1 MEITTQLQV
10 DQVQIEDALR
20 TYAAKWPAY
29 GVLKDAMSYSLLSGG
44 KRIRPVLVLEICK
57 LFGGTAEDALPFACG
72 LEMVHTYSLIHDDLP
87 CMDDD
92 DFRRGKP
99 TNHKV
104 FGQANAVLAG
114 DALLTTAFAVLAEAS
129 LPAERVQRGIAALA
143 NAAGPNGMVG
153 GQVLD
158 LLGEGNSLQE
168 EEILAIESLKTGC
181 MIEAAARL
189 GAIAAGS
196 TPEEEAAAA
205 AYARENGML
214 PVSIIDKPLDHRM
227 ASTIRHNR
235 ARGTHNVDLMSNI
248 IKELHELGRSD
259 AWISKHLGM
268 EKDEILR
275 LKQITGLAALFQE
288 IDFGAAWQPVEEE
301 EEAPPV

>member
-10 DQVQIEDALR
+10 DQAQIEDALR

-205 AYARENGML
+205 AYARKLGLAFQIEDDILDIEGDAATL
-214 PVSIIDKPLDHRM
+214 GKSIGKDAVSEKSTFPSLLGLEECRELAAKLTEETVDAVKPLDGH
-227 ASTIRHNR
+227 AFLVEL
-235 ARGTHNVDLMSNI
+235 ARSLT
-248 IKELHELGRSD
+248 GRKS
-259 AWISKHLGM
+259 
-268 EKDEILR
+268 
-275 LKQITGLAALFQE
+275 
-288 IDFGAAWQPVEEE
+288 
-301 EEAPPV
+301 

>member
-10 DQVQIEDALR
+10 DQAQIEDALR

-87 CMDDD
+87 CMD
-92 DFRRGKP
+92 
-99 TNHKV
+99 
-104 FGQANAVLAG
+104 AVLAG
-114 DALLTTAFAVLAEAS
+114 DALLTTAFAVLAEAP

-143 NAAGPNGMVG
+143 DAAGPNGMVG

-205 AYARENGML
+205 AYARKL
-214 PVSIIDKPLDHRM
+214 
-227 ASTIRHNR
+227 
-235 ARGTHNVDLMSNI
+235 
-248 IKELHELGRSD
+248 
-259 AWISKHLGM
+259 
-268 EKDEILR
+268 
-275 LKQITGLAALFQE
+275 GLAFQVRDDILDVMGDEGEFGKPIGSDQANQKSTFVALKGIAACEAWVQE
-288 IDFGAAWQPVEEE
+288 LTQ
-301 EEAPPV
+301 EAVAFLAPFSGREFLCELAHFLARRTK

>member
-1 MEITTQLQV
+1 MDFHT
-10 DQVQIEDALR
+10 R
-20 TYAAKWPAY
+20 YAAYQAAIEQYLEGLFSTDKPY
-29 GVLKDAMSYSLLSGG
+29 GRLQEAMRYSLLGGG
-44 KRIRPVLVLEICK
+44 KRIRPVLTLEMAR
-57 LFGGTAEDALPFACG
+57 LGGIDWHLALPYACA
-72 LEMVHTYSLIHDDLP
+72 LELVHTYSLIHDDLP

-205 AYARENGML
+205 AYARKL
-214 PVSIIDKPLDHRM
+214 
-227 ASTIRHNR
+227 
-235 ARGTHNVDLMSNI
+235 
-248 IKELHELGRSD
+248 
-259 AWISKHLGM
+259 
-268 EKDEILR
+268 
-275 LKQITGLAALFQE
+275 GLAFQVRDDILDVMGDEGEFGKPIGSDQANQKSTFVALKGIAACEAWVQE
-288 IDFGAAWQPVEEE
+288 LTQ
-301 EEAPPV
+301 EAVAFLAPFSGREFLCELAHFLARRTK

>member
-10 DQVQIEDALR
+10 DQAQIEDALR

-114 DALLTTAFAVLAEAS
+114 DALLTTFTVDCPLKSGGTGPAGHCRAGQCCRPEWNGGRTGPGS
-129 LPAERVQRGIAALA
+129 SGGRKLPAGRG
-143 NAAGPNGMVG
+143 NP
-153 GQVLD
+153 
-158 LLGEGNSLQE
+158 
-168 EEILAIESLKTGC
+168 
-181 MIEAAARL
+181 
-189 GAIAAGS
+189 
-196 TPEEEAAAA
+196 
-205 AYARENGML
+205 
-214 PVSIIDKPLDHRM
+214 
-227 ASTIRHNR
+227 RH
-235 ARGTHNVDLMSNI
+235 
-248 IKELHELGRSD
+248 
-259 AWISKHLGM
+259 
-268 EKDEILR
+268 
-275 LKQITGLAALFQE
+275 
-288 IDFGAAWQPVEEE
+288 
-301 EEAPPV
+301 

>member
-114 DALLTTAFAVLAEAS
+114 DAL
-129 LPAERVQRGIAALA
+129 QRGIAALA

-205 AYARENGML
+205 AYARKL
-214 PVSIIDKPLDHRM
+214 
-227 ASTIRHNR
+227 
-235 ARGTHNVDLMSNI
+235 
-248 IKELHELGRSD
+248 
-259 AWISKHLGM
+259 
-268 EKDEILR
+268 
-275 LKQITGLAALFQE
+275 GLAFQVRDDILDVMGDEGEFGKPIGSDQANQKSPFVALKGIAACEAWVQE
-288 IDFGAAWQPVEEE
+288 LTQ
-301 EEAPPV
+301 EAVAFLAPFSGREFLCELAHFLARRTK

>member
-10 DQVQIEDALR
+10 DQAQIEDALR

-114 DALLTTAFAVLAEAS
+114 DALLTTAFAVLAEAA
-129 LPAERVQRGIAALA
+129 LPA
-143 NAAGPNGMVG
+143 
-153 GQVLD
+153 
-158 LLGEGNSLQE
+158 
-168 EEILAIESLKTGC
+168 
-181 MIEAAARL
+181 
-189 GAIAAGS
+189 
-196 TPEEEAAAA
+196 
-205 AYARENGML
+205 
-214 PVSIIDKPLDHRM
+214 
-227 ASTIRHNR
+227 
-235 ARGTHNVDLMSNI
+235 
-248 IKELHELGRSD
+248 
-259 AWISKHLGM
+259 
-268 EKDEILR
+268 
-275 LKQITGLAALFQE
+275 
-288 IDFGAAWQPVEEE
+288 
-301 EEAPPV
+301 

>member
-10 DQVQIEDALR
+10 DQARIEDALR

-158 LLGEGNSLQE
+158 LLGERDFLYSLYSGFS
-168 EEILAIESLKTGC
+168 SL
-181 MIEAAARL
+181 
-189 GAIAAGS
+189 
-196 TPEEEAAAA
+196 
-205 AYARENGML
+205 
-214 PVSIIDKPLDHRM
+214 
-227 ASTIRHNR
+227 
-235 ARGTHNVDLMSNI
+235 
-248 IKELHELGRSD
+248 
-259 AWISKHLGM
+259 
-268 EKDEILR
+268 
-275 LKQITGLAALFQE
+275 
-288 IDFGAAWQPVEEE
+288 
-301 EEAPPV
+301 

>member
-1 MEITTQLQV
+1 MTMDFYT
-10 DQVQIEDALR
+10 R
-20 TYAAKWPAY
+20 YAAYQAAIEQYLEGLFSTDKPY
-29 GVLKDAMSYSLLSGG
+29 GRLQEAMRYSLLGGG
-44 KRIRPVLVLEICK
+44 KRIRPVLTLEMAR
-57 LFGGTAEDALPFACG
+57 LGGIDWHLALPYACA
-72 LEMVHTYSLIHDDLP
+72 LELVHTYSLIHDDLP

-205 AYARENGML
+205 AYARKL
-214 PVSIIDKPLDHRM
+214 
-227 ASTIRHNR
+227 
-235 ARGTHNVDLMSNI
+235 
-248 IKELHELGRSD
+248 
-259 AWISKHLGM
+259 
-268 EKDEILR
+268 
-275 LKQITGLAALFQE
+275 GLAFQVRDDILDVMGDEGEFGKPIGSDQANQKSTFVALKGIAACEAWVQE
-288 IDFGAAWQPVEEE
+288 LTQ
-301 EEAPPV
+301 EAVAFLAPFSGREFLCELAHFLARRTK

>member
-114 DALLTTAFAVLAEAS
+114 DALLTTAFWAP
-129 LPAERVQRGIAALA
+129 LPQGARRRRKLRRLRMRGSWAW
-143 NAAGPNGMVG
+143 
-153 GQVLD
+153 
-158 LLGEGNSLQE
+158 
-168 EEILAIESLKTGC
+168 
-181 MIEAAARL
+181 
-189 GAIAAGS
+189 
-196 TPEEEAAAA
+196 
-205 AYARENGML
+205 
-214 PVSIIDKPLDHRM
+214 
-227 ASTIRHNR
+227 
-235 ARGTHNVDLMSNI
+235 
-248 IKELHELGRSD
+248 RSRCEMTF
-259 AWISKHLGM
+259 WM
-268 EKDEILR
+268 
-275 LKQITGLAALFQE
+275 
-288 IDFGAAWQPVEEE
+288 
-301 EEAPPV
+301 

>member
-10 DQVQIEDALR
+10 DQARIEDALR

-129 LPAERVQRGIAALA
+129 LRNGSSGAL
-143 NAAGPNGMVG
+143 P
-153 GQVLD
+153 
-158 LLGEGNSLQE
+158 
-168 EEILAIESLKTGC
+168 
-181 MIEAAARL
+181 RW
-189 GAIAAGS
+189 
-196 TPEEEAAAA
+196 P
-205 AYARENGML
+205 ML
-214 PVSIIDKPLDHRM
+214 PARMEWWEDRSWIFWGRETPCKKMKSSPL
-227 ASTIRHNR
+227 N
-235 ARGTHNVDLMSNI
+235 
-248 IKELHELGRSD
+248 
-259 AWISKHLGM
+259 
-268 EKDEILR
+268 
-275 LKQITGLAALFQE
+275 
-288 IDFGAAWQPVEEE
+288 P
-301 EEAPPV
+301 

>member
-10 DQVQIEDALR
+10 DQAQIEDALR

-129 LPAERVQRGIAALA
+129 LPAERSSGAL
-143 NAAGPNGMVG
+143 P
-153 GQVLD
+153 
-158 LLGEGNSLQE
+158 
-168 EEILAIESLKTGC
+168 
-181 MIEAAARL
+181 RW
-189 GAIAAGS
+189 
-196 TPEEEAAAA
+196 P
-205 AYARENGML
+205 ML
-214 PVSIIDKPLDHRM
+214 PARMEWWEDRSWIFWGRETPCRKRKSSPL
-227 ASTIRHNR
+227 N
-235 ARGTHNVDLMSNI
+235 
-248 IKELHELGRSD
+248 
-259 AWISKHLGM
+259 
-268 EKDEILR
+268 
-275 LKQITGLAALFQE
+275 
-288 IDFGAAWQPVEEE
+288 P
-301 EEAPPV
+301 

>member
-114 DALLTTAFAVLAEAS
+114 DALLTTAFAEAGDLSVSDCFEISRLVCQKFLAGEFDEIRLGFTQFVSMLTQTATVLPV
-129 LPAERVQRGIAALA
+129 LPFDAKRPEPGHER
-143 NAAGPNGMVG
+143 
-153 GQVLD
+153 
-158 LLGEGNSLQE
+158 
-168 EEILAIESLKTGC
+168 ESLMLYEPDGKAVFDAIIPEYLAGVVYGALC
-181 MIEAAARL
+181 ESVASEQGAR
-189 GAIAAGS
+189 
-196 TPEEEAAAA
+196 
-205 AYARENGML
+205 
-214 PVSIIDKPLDHRM
+214 RM
-227 ASTIRHNR
+227 ALDAATKNAGEMIDHLNLYYNR
-235 ARGTHNVDLMSNI
+235 ARQ
-248 IKELHELGRSD
+248 
-259 AWISKHLGM
+259 AA
-268 EKDEILR
+268 
-275 LKQITGLAALFQE
+275 ITQE
-288 IDFGAAWQPVEEE
+288 ITEIVAGADAES
-301 EEAPPV
+301 

>member
-1 MEITTQLQV
+1 
-10 DQVQIEDALR
+10 
-20 TYAAKWPAY
+20 
-29 GVLKDAMSYSLLSGG
+29 
-44 KRIRPVLVLEICK
+44 
-57 LFGGTAEDALPFACG
+57 
-72 LEMVHTYSLIHDDLP
+72 MVHTYSLIHDDLP

-129 LPAERVQRGIAALA
+129 LPAEPGP
-143 NAAGPNGMVG
+143 AGHCRAGQCCPAPNGMVG

-196 TPEEEAAAA
+196 TAGGGSSGGCVCAEA
-205 AYARENGML
+205 
-214 PVSIIDKPLDHRM
+214 
-227 ASTIRHNR
+227 
-235 ARGTHNVDLMSNI
+235 
-248 IKELHELGRSD
+248 
-259 AWISKHLGM
+259 
-268 EKDEILR
+268 
-275 LKQITGLAALFQE
+275 GLAFQVRDDILDVMGDEGEFGKPIGSDQANQKSTFVALKG
-288 IDFGAAWQPVEEE
+288 IAAL
-301 EEAPPV
+301 

>member
-10 DQVQIEDALR
+10 DQAQIEDALR

-57 LFGGTAEDALPFACG
+57 LFGGPAEDALPFACG

-196 TPEEEAAAA
+196 TPEEEAAPSPMAGA
-205 AYARENGML
+205 VIYMVQPGDTLWKIAKRYRTTVENIL
-214 PVSIIDKPLDHRM
+214 AVNEIENP
-227 ASTIRHNR
+227 
-235 ARGTHNVDLMSNI
+235 DLIYPGQKLLI
-248 IKELHELGRSD
+248 IK
-259 AWISKHLGM
+259 
-268 EKDEILR
+268 
-275 LKQITGLAALFQE
+275 QIH
-288 IDFGAAWQPVEEE
+288 
-301 EEAPPV
+301 

>member
-10 DQVQIEDALR
+10 DQAQIEDALR

-129 LPAERVQRGIAALA
+129 LPAERVQRG
-143 NAAGPNGMVG
+143 M
-153 GQVLD
+153 
-158 LLGEGNSLQE
+158 
-168 EEILAIESLKTGC
+168 
-181 MIEAAARL
+181 
-189 GAIAAGS
+189 
-196 TPEEEAAAA
+196 PEEEAAAA
-205 AYARENGML
+205 AYARKL
-214 PVSIIDKPLDHRM
+214 
-227 ASTIRHNR
+227 
-235 ARGTHNVDLMSNI
+235 
-248 IKELHELGRSD
+248 
-259 AWISKHLGM
+259 
-268 EKDEILR
+268 
-275 LKQITGLAALFQE
+275 GLAFQVRDDILDVMGDEGEFGKPIGSDQANQKSTFVALKGIAACEAWVQE
-288 IDFGAAWQPVEEE
+288 LTQ
-301 EEAPPV
+301 EAVAFLAPFSGREFLCELAHFLARRTK

>member
-1 MEITTQLQV
+1 MDFYT
-10 DQVQIEDALR
+10 R
-20 TYAAKWPAY
+20 YAAYQAAIEQYLEGLFSTDKPY
-29 GVLKDAMSYSLLSGG
+29 GRLQEAMRYSLLGGG
-44 KRIRPVLVLEICK
+44 KRIRPVLTLE
-57 LFGGTAEDALPFACG
+57 LARLGGIDWHLALPYACA
-72 LEMVHTYSLIHDDLP
+72 LELVHTYSLIHDDLP

-205 AYARENGML
+205 AYARKL
-214 PVSIIDKPLDHRM
+214 
-227 ASTIRHNR
+227 
-235 ARGTHNVDLMSNI
+235 
-248 IKELHELGRSD
+248 
-259 AWISKHLGM
+259 
-268 EKDEILR
+268 
-275 LKQITGLAALFQE
+275 GLAFQVRDDILDVMGDEGEFGKPIGSDQANQKSTFVALKGIAACEAWVQE
-288 IDFGAAWQPVEEE
+288 LTQ
-301 EEAPPV
+301 EAVAFLAPFSGREFLCELAHFLARRTK

>member
-10 DQVQIEDALR
+10 DQAQIEDALR

-114 DALLTTAFAVLAEAS
+114 DALLTTAFAVLAEAP

-143 NAAGPNGMVG
+143 DAAGPNGMVG

-189 GAIAAGS
+189 GAIAAGEHAGGGS
-196 TPEEEAAAA
+196 SCGCVCPEAGPGVPG
-205 AYARENGML
+205 AR
-214 PVSIIDKPLDHRM
+214 
-227 ASTIRHNR
+227 
-235 ARGTHNVDLMSNI
+235 
-248 IKELHELGRSD
+248 
-259 AWISKHLGM
+259 
-268 EKDEILR
+268 
-275 LKQITGLAALFQE
+275 
-288 IDFGAAWQPVEEE
+288 
-301 EEAPPV
+301 

>member
-153 GQVLD
+153 GQ
-158 LLGEGNSLQE
+158 
-168 EEILAIESLKTGC
+168 ILAIESLKTGC

-205 AYARENGML
+205 AYARKL
-214 PVSIIDKPLDHRM
+214 
-227 ASTIRHNR
+227 
-235 ARGTHNVDLMSNI
+235 
-248 IKELHELGRSD
+248 
-259 AWISKHLGM
+259 
-268 EKDEILR
+268 
-275 LKQITGLAALFQE
+275 GLAFQVRDDILDVMGDEGEFGKPIGSDQANQKSTFVALKGIAACEAWVQE
-288 IDFGAAWQPVEEE
+288 LTQ
-301 EEAPPV
+301 EAVAFLAPFSGRGFLCELAHFLARRTK

>member
-104 FGQANAVLAG
+104 FGQANAVLA
-114 DALLTTAFAVLAEAS
+114 EAS

-168 EEILAIESLKTGC
+168 EEILAIESLKTGW

-205 AYARENGML
+205 ANARKL
-214 PVSIIDKPLDHRM
+214 
-227 ASTIRHNR
+227 
-235 ARGTHNVDLMSNI
+235 
-248 IKELHELGRSD
+248 
-259 AWISKHLGM
+259 
-268 EKDEILR
+268 
-275 LKQITGLAALFQE
+275 GLAFQVRDDILDVMGDEGEFGKPIGSDQANQKSTFVALKGIAACEAWVQE
-288 IDFGAAWQPVEEE
+288 LTQ
-301 EEAPPV
+301 EAVAFLAPFSGREFLCELAHFLARRTK